1 MPATDRRIV
10 LFGATGYTGR
20 LTAESLVR
28 AGARPVLAGRN
39 RGRLQELAE
48 KLSGSGEPLA
58 VATADVTDPSSV
70 AALLEPGDVLISTV
84 GPFLELGEPA
94 VQAALRAQASYLDS
108 TGEPPF
114 VRTVFQKYGPQAA
127 DAGAGL
133 LPAFGY
139 DYVPGILAG
148 ALALADAPAATRA
161 EIGYFATGPLWKGLS
176 QGTRA
181 TMADGLTLPST
192 VWRDGRLTDVRTAAS
207 ASAFTVHGRRRTA
220 FLVSGTEVLAL
231 PRLHPTLRE
240 VEVYNGWFPPLSR
253 AITVTSAVADRL
265 ARRPAGRR
273 LVERIAHLA
282 VGPAGG
288 PDAAERKRTRTHA
301 VARATDASGSPL
313 AEVHVEGPSIYS
325 LTGELLAMAAHLLA
339 TGAGEEAGVVTPIE
353 AFGAQL
359 LESCCADVGLA
370 RVPHRVH

>member
-1 MPATDRRIV
+1 MSGTVVV
-10 LFGATGYTGR
+10 LGATGYTGR
-20 LTAESLVR
+20 LAVEALLGRGV
-28 AGARPVLAGRN
+28 RPVLAGR
-39 RGRLQELAE
+39 RADELSRVATE
-48 KLSGSGEPLA
+48 LGGAEPLA
-58 VATADVTDPSSV
+58 TRVVDVADTG
-70 AALLEPGDVLISTV
+70 ALRALISPGDVLLTTV
-84 GPFLELGEPA
+84 GPFERFGYGVAE
-94 VQAALRAQASYLDS
+94 AAASAGAHYVDS
-108 TGEPPF
+108 TGEVGF
-114 VRTVFQKYGPQAA
+114 VRGIWQRLDGIAREHGSTM
-127 DAGAGL
+127 

-282 VGPAGG
+282 VGRAGG